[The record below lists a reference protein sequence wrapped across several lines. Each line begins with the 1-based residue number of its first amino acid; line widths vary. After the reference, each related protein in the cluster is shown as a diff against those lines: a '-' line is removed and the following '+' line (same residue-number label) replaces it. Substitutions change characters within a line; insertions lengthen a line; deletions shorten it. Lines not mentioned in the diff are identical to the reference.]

1 MNFEVRLTYRL
12 LISIVVLFGAGLGR
26 ALAAPEFS
34 VEIDLQEQRAYLLRN
49 GLAVVGSDAFAVD
62 ANAPHAVRVSLGA
75 ARNRAE
81 LVEGLE
87 MLASV
92 VGMTAV
98 ESQIV

>member
-1 MNFEVRLTYRL
+1 
-12 LISIVVLFGAGLGR
+12 
-26 ALAAPEFS
+26 
-34 VEIDLQEQRAYLLRN
+34 
-49 GLAVVGSDAFAVD
+49 
-62 ANAPHAVRVSLGA
+62 VRVSLGA